1 VPYWNAF
8 VATLEMHGSGTFF
21 DPRLNDPVK
30 FPVAER
36 AGFGNVRPSDDR
48 VTSKLSA
55 LQFYQLGIPAPAPP
69 SGSFDESA
77 AMRGQAVFDGAGRC
91 SSCHVPPIYTEPGWA
106 MHTAAEIGI
115 DDFQASRAPDDRY
128 RTTPRMGLWSHA
140 QGGFYHDGRFATLA
154 DVVRHYDRTFNLNL
168 TDAQVRDLVEF
179 LKSL

>member
-1 VPYWNAF
+1 
-8 VATLEMHGSGTFF
+8 MHGSGTFF

-36 AGFGNVRPSDDR
+36 AGFDNVRPSDDR
-48 VTSKLSA
+48 VTSKLPA

-69 SGSFDESA
+69 RGSFDEPA
-77 AMRGQAVFDGAGRC
+77 ALRGQAVFDGAGRC

-128 RTTPRMGLWSHA
+128 RTTPLKGLWSHA
-140 QGGFYHDGRFATLA
+140 KGGFYHDGRFATLT
-154 DVVRHYDRTFNLNL
+154 DVVRHYDRTFNLHL
-168 TDAQVRDLVEF
+168 TDGQVRDLVEF